1 MVKYLNLKVISYRD
15 FFFIDDNIMITEEG
29 KILHI
34 DFGCAFGQKTKLE
47 RLLGLFMDIPHSPFS
62 EDVFIGKVFFII

>member
-1 MVKYLNLKVISYRD
+1 MMNSVEVLHLR
-15 FFFIDDNIMITEEG
+15 FPDDNIMITEEG

-47 RLLGLFMDIPHSPFS
+47 KLLGLFMDIPNSPFS
-62 EDVFIGKVFFII
+62 QDVFIGEFVHPITTFH